1 MIKNALSSI
10 FFCCLDTERGNTS
23 ANGLASTWPSGP
35 KPGFQE
41 AHWNKRICCCAV
53 TKHLFKLDIGRH
65 VEYPKP
71 CALSEMWHIII
82 YNYIIIYIY
91 IYIYISIY
99 ICTIWFILYHWF
111 LCVSTRPSQNDCDAW
126 VHQQNPRENPS
137 WNIEASFDSLS
148 GWVENSMK
156 ASDMEGAA
164 SYILLGCSVGLS
176 ILDLQALPSPHGFY
190 LPCLLWTL
198 SKPKVRAASM
208 WHRTCCLLTIL
219 KFLLNLSL
227 CCMETWRYTPLYSV
241 IL

>member
-1 MIKNALSSI
+1 VIRLKKYQKMIKNALSSI

-91 IYIYISIY
+91 ISIY
-99 ICTIWFILYHWF
+99 IYLYIY
-111 LCVSTRPSQNDCDAW
+111 VQ
-126 VHQQNPRENPS
+126 
-137 WNIEASFDSLS
+137 FDL
-148 GWVENSMK
+148 
-156 ASDMEGAA
+156 
-164 SYILLGCSVGLS
+164 YCI
-176 ILDLQALPSPHGFY
+176 IGFY
-190 LPCLLWTL
+190 VFLPGHHKTIAMHEFTNKTREKTPVETL
-198 SKPKVRAASM
+198 KP
-208 WHRTCCLLTIL
+208 LLTH
-219 KFLLNLSL
+219 SAD
-227 CCMETWRYTPLYSV
+227 E
-241 IL
+241 